1 MRGAPMQIG
10 IDSAR
15 SNLSSMAA
23 KLETPRSQSLAKISE
38 EQIGLTHCLRPLAI
52 VGPLGVSR
60 CWSAPAFGVPVA
72 KKRLTKQVAALVAG
86 VAAALAGAALA
97 AASVNAEP
105 EAGVLKV
112 RFGGDRAQTRVVIDL
127 DKATTA
133 TDPTFPAQGRLVLS
147 FPKIAVPSS
156 GMDGAGRGLVKR
168 WLVDKSGGQAR
179 LQLDLDSEVRVVKRF
194 LLPPGDGVDHWRY
207 VMDLEAS
214 DAETSRPA
222 AEPLKVAKASAKP
235 KTVLK
240 ASAATPIKRRRVI
253 VIDAGH
259 GGKDPGAH
267 GANAIEKDIT
277 LAAAKA
283 LKAQLEDSGAYRVVL
298 TRNSDVYVPLEG
310 RVQIARA
317 ADADLFISLHAD
329 AGADTATRGASA
341 YTLSEAGAD
350 RAARIIGT
358 DGLFTPASGPGRDKA
373 VGQILLDLTQR
384 STKNR
389 SAAFA
394 EVLLEKVGNET
405 PLLRR
410 SHRDAGFMVLL
421 APEVPAVL
429 LEMGFITSPED
440 EKLLTT
446 ASDRKRLIRAV
457 SDSIDAFFQ
466 QQIQLASR

>member
-1 MRGAPMQIG
+1 M
-10 IDSAR
+10 
-15 SNLSSMAA
+15 
-23 KLETPRSQSLAKISE
+23 
-38 EQIGLTHCLRPLAI
+38 
-52 VGPLGVSR
+52 
-60 CWSAPAFGVPVA
+60 A
-72 KKRLTKQVAALVAG
+72 KKRLTKQFAALTAG
-86 VAAALAGAALA
+86 VAAALAGAAWAA
-97 AASVNAEP
+97 AASNAAP
-105 EAGVLKV
+105 ESGVLKV

-127 DKATTA
+127 DKPTTA
-133 TDPTFPAQGRLVLS
+133 ADPTFPAQGRMVLS
-147 FPKIAVPSS
+147 FPKISVPSD
-156 GMDGAGRGLVKR
+156 MDGSGRGLVKR

-179 LQLDLDSEVRVVKRF
+179 LQLDLDGEVRIAKRF

-207 VMDLEAS
+207 VIDLESS
-214 DAETSRPA
+214 DPEA
-222 AEPLKVAKASAKP
+222 AGPQKVAAKASEKP
-235 KTVLK
+235 KSVLK
-240 ASAATPIKRRRVI
+240 ASAVTPIKRRRVI

-259 GGKDPGAH
+259 GGKDPGAQ
-267 GANAIEKDIT
+267 GANAIEKDVT
-277 LAAAKA
+277 LAAARA
-283 LKAQLEDSGAYRVVL
+283 LKARLEESGAYRVVL
-298 TRNSDVYVPLEG
+298 TRSSDVYVPLEG
-310 RVQIARA
+310 RVQIARR

-329 AGADTATRGASA
+329 AGADAATRGASA

-358 DGLFTPASGPGRDKA
+358 DGLFTPASGPGRDRA

-429 LEMGFITSPED
+429 LEMGFITSPDD

-446 ASDRKRLIRAV
+446 AADRERLVRAV
-457 SDSIDAFFQ
+457 GDSIDAFFN

>member
-1 MRGAPMQIG
+1 MRGASIQIS

-15 SNLSSMAA
+15 ANLSSMAA
-23 KLETPRSQSLAKISE
+23 ELETPRSQSLAKNSE
-38 EQIGLTHCLRPLAI
+38 EQVGLTHCLRPLTI

-60 CWSAPAFGVPVA
+60 CWFASAFGVIVA
-72 KKRLTKQVAALVAG
+72 KKRLTKQVAAIVAG

-97 AASVNAEP
+97 AASVNAAP

-133 TDPTFPAQGRLVLS
+133 TDPTFPAQGRMALS
-147 FPKIAVPSS
+147 FPKISVPNA
-156 GMDGAGRGLVKR
+156 GVDGAGRGLVKR
-168 WLVDKSGGQAR
+168 WLVDKSRGQAR
-179 LQLDLDSEVRVVKRF
+179 LQLDLDGEVKVAKRF
-194 LLPPGDGVDHWRY
+194 LLPPGDGIDHWRY
-207 VMDLEAS
+207 VIDLEAS
-214 DAETSRPA
+214 DAETARPR
-222 AEPLKVAKASAKP
+222 AEPLKVAAKAPAKS
-235 KTVLK
+235 KVLK
-240 ASAATPIKRRRVI
+240 ASAVTPIKRRRVI

-259 GGKDPGAH
+259 GGKDPGAR
-267 GANAIEKDIT
+267 GAHAIEKDIT

-283 LKAQLEDSGAYRVVL
+283 LKARLEDSGDYRVVL

-310 RVQIARA
+310 RVQIARG

-358 DGLFTPASGPGRDKA
+358 DGLFTQASGPGRDKA

-394 EVLLEKVGNET
+394 EMLLEKVGNET

-446 ASDRKRLIRAV
+446 AGDRDRLIRAV
-457 SDSIDAFFQ
+457 GDSIDAFFQ

>member
-1 MRGAPMQIG
+1 M
-10 IDSAR
+10 
-15 SNLSSMAA
+15 
-23 KLETPRSQSLAKISE
+23 
-38 EQIGLTHCLRPLAI
+38 
-52 VGPLGVSR
+52 
-60 CWSAPAFGVPVA
+60 A
-72 KKRLTKQVAALVAG
+72 KKRLTKQFAALTAG
-86 VAAALAGAALA
+86 VAAALAGAAWAA
-97 AASVNAEP
+97 AASNAAP
-105 EAGVLKV
+105 ESGVLKV

-127 DKATTA
+127 DKPTTA
-133 TDPTFPAQGRLVLS
+133 ADPTFPAQGRMVLS
-147 FPKIAVPSS
+147 FPKISVPSD
-156 GMDGAGRGLVKR
+156 MDGSGRGLVKR

-179 LQLDLDSEVRVVKRF
+179 LSLDLDGEVRVAKRF
-194 LLPPGDGVDHWRY
+194 LLPPGDGVEHWRY
-207 VMDLEAS
+207 VIDLESSTA
-214 DAETSRPA
+214 DTPRPV
-222 AEPLKVAKASAKP
+222 AEPLKVVAKAPMKAKG
-235 KTVLK
+235 VIK
-240 ASAATPIKRRRVI
+240 ASTPSIKRRRVI

-267 GANAIEKDIT
+267 GANAIEKDVT

-283 LKAQLEDSGAYRVVL
+283 LKARLESGGDYRVVL
-298 TRNSDVYVPLEG
+298 TRAADIYVPLEG
-310 RVQIARA
+310 RVQIARR
-317 ADADLFISLHAD
+317 ADADLFISLHAY

-350 RAARIIGT
+350 RAAKIIGS
-358 DGLFTPASGPGRDKA
+358 DGLFTPTNGPSRDKA

-394 EVLLEKVGNET
+394 EVLLEKVGDET

-446 ASDRKRLIRAV
+446 AGDRKRLIDAV
-457 SDSIDAFFQ
+457 GDAIDSYFQ
-466 QQIQLASR
+466 QQIRLASR